1 MSIIDVFNFF
11 RLDKKKENLEKKV
24 ALLESQIVTVS
35 QTLRSVTELSLKLAS
50 DVEVLANYVKSQND
64 RRIQA
69 VSTPKD
75 DFYN

>member
-24 ALLESQIVTVS
+24 TLLESQIVTVS

-64 RRIQA
+64 RRIQV